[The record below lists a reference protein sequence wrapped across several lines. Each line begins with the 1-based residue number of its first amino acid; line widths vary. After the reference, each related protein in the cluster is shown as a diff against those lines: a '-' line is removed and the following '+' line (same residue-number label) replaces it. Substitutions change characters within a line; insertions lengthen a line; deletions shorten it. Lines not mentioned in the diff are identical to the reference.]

1 MSTLAVIQARMG
13 STRLPGKV
21 LADIAGAP
29 MLSRVV
35 SRTARAASV
44 DRVVVA
50 TTIESAD
57 DQLVTMCLDKGWDV
71 FRGSQH
77 DLLDRYYQAALHY
90 RADVVVRITSD
101 CPFIDPEL
109 IDQVVGNL
117 NTSSPRGDYA
127 ANTIAPR
134 TFPRGLD
141 TEVMTF
147 AALERAWKQD
157 SDPMLREHVTPYIYR
172 HPEQF
177 TLIRV
182 DHAIDLSAH
191 RWTVDTAEDLALVR
205 RIYDSFTDDYFS
217 WHDVLRL
224 VEEHP
229 DWEDVNRDT
238 HQKVL
243 RRNPHDG

>member
-1 MSTLAVIQARMG
+1 MITLAIIQARMG

-21 LADIAGAP
+21 MADIAGAP
-29 MLSRVV
+29 MLTRVV
-35 SRTARAASV
+35 SRTARATSV

-50 TTIESAD
+50 TTTEPVD
-57 DQLVTMCLDKGWDV
+57 DQLVAMCIHQGWDV

-77 DLLDRYYQAALHY
+77 DLLDRYYQAALLY

-101 CPFIDPEL
+101 CPFIDPEI
-109 IDQVVGNL
+109 IDQVVGSL
-117 NTSSPRGDYA
+117 STSSTRADYA
-127 ANTIAPR
+127 SSTILPR

-141 TEVMTF
+141 TEAMTF

-157 SDPMLREHVTPYIYR
+157 ADPMLREHVTPYIYQ

-177 TLIRV
+177 ALTRV
-182 DHAIDLSAH
+182 DNETDLSAH

-217 WHDVLRL
+217 WRDVLRL

-229 DWEDVNRDT
+229 DWEDINRGIE
-238 HQKVL
+238 QKSL
-243 RRNPHDG
+243 